1 MLDELLER
9 HQVPGAQ
16 LVIRHGG
23 ETTVSATGVT
33 RLGSGDPVTDRSAFP
48 LGSITKPVTAMLVMA
63 LVEDGELE
71 LDASLADHLGPAHR
85 DRTVRQL
92 LSHTAGLPATLRE
105 QDEALSRARWAAR
118 LDEAP
123 FPPGGQFSY
132 SNAGYVLAGH
142 LAEVITGMSW
152 TDAVSA
158 IVLEPLG
165 ITPAPAAVAGH
176 SVHNGSKTV
185 VLDGAPG
192 PAIED
197 PAGGLALSA
206 AELAVL
212 TTGAGRMCE
221 DQLTGIAVGPFGMA
235 DGWGLGWARYG
246 TWWGHDGT
254 GDGTSAHVRFDP
266 GTGDAVVLTTNASTG
281 PLLWQ
286 AALERLAAQGISVG
300 DHPFST
306 LPGAGDPV
314 PPPAGATG
322 RYVNGD
328 LVLDVTTTP
337 AGDLALALGGRPYAG
352 LTCYTGDRFLAREL
366 TSARMTYAGRFITG
380 ADDAVTHVQI
390 SGRLSRKQ

>member
-16 LVIRHGG
+16 LVVRHGG
-23 ETTVSATGVT
+23 ETTVSAAGVT

-71 LDASLADHLGPAHR
+71 LDASLEEHLGPAHR
-85 DRTVRQL
+85 ERTVRQL

-105 QDEALSRARWAAR
+105 QDETLSRARWAAR
-118 LDEAP
+118 FDESP
-123 FPPGGQFSY
+123 FPPGEQFSY

-142 LAEVITGMSW
+142 LVEMITGMSW
-152 TDAVSA
+152 ADAVSV

-165 ITPAPAAVAGH
+165 ITPATAVVAGH
-176 SVHNGSKTV
+176 SVRSGSTV
-185 VLDGAPG
+185 VLDGLPG
-192 PAIED
+192 PAIEA

-206 AELAVL
+206 AELAAVL

-221 DQLTGIAVGPFGMA
+221 DQLTAMAVGPFGMA
-235 DGWGLGWARYG
+235 DGWGLGWARHQS
-246 TWWGHDGT
+246 WWGHDGT

-286 AALERLAAQGISVG
+286 ALLERLADQGIEVG

-314 PPPAGATG
+314 PPPAEAAG
-322 RYVNGD
+322 RYANGD

-337 AGDLALALGGRPYAG
+337 AGELALALGDRPYAG
-352 LTCYTGDRFLAREL
+352 LTCFSGHRFLAREL

-380 ADDAVTHVQI
+380 PDDAVTHVQI